1 MGYATIIDIAGSI
14 LIGGMMLGIILKLN
28 NSASWNVYSNSG
40 ELNCQ
45 TNLTSMS
52 MMLENDFRKIDY
64 CEDYTNIQDPIN
76 AIVSA
81 DSTSIKFISDLNRVG
96 GMDTVNY
103 YLGPATE
110 LNSTANPR
118 DKILYRIVN
127 SAAKMGSDAGITRF
141 YMVYFNAMGDTIHTP
156 VSATDL
162 GLINDIE
169 LNMNIE
175 NTTID
180 SSTANSYWR
189 QARLTVPNIKNR

>member
-14 LIGGMMLGIILKLN
+14 LIGGMMLGIMLKLN
-28 NSASWNVYSNSG
+28 SSASWNVYSNSG

-52 MMLENDFRKIDY
+52 LMLENDFRKIDY
-64 CEDYTNIQDPIN
+64 CEDYTNIQDPAK
-76 AIVSA
+76 AIVAA
-81 DSTSIKFISDLNRVG
+81 DSTSIKFIVDLNRVG

-118 DKILYRIVN
+118 DKILYRILN
-127 SAAKMGSDAGITRF
+127 NAAKMGSDAGITRF

-156 VSATDL
+156 VSTTDL
-162 GLINDIE
+162 PLINDIE

-175 NTTID
+175 NITID
-180 SSTANSYWR
+180 SSLANSYWR

>member
-52 MMLENDFRKIDY
+52 LMLENDFRKIDY

-81 DSTSIKFISDLNRVG
+81 DSTSIKFISDCNRVG
-96 GMDTVNY
+96 GMDTVYY

-118 DKILYRIVN
+118 DKVLYRIVN
-127 SAAKMGSDAGITRF
+127 NAAKMGSDAGITRF

-175 NTTID
+175 NPTID
-180 SSTANSYWR
+180 SSVANSYWR